1 MQTRTRFAPSPTG
14 FMHLGNLRT
23 ALYTY
28 LFARHTG
35 GKFILRIED
44 TDQER
49 EVPGAVDV
57 IYNSLKTAGITHDE
71 GPDVGGP
78 CAPYVQSERKDMYLP
93 YAKKLVETGHAY
105 YCFCT
110 KERLDAARA
119 AAEKK
124 GEAYKYDKHCLHLT
138 PEEVQRKLDAGESYV
153 IRQNIPTE
161 GKAGFDDVIY
171 GHVEV
176 DCATLDDNVLI
187 KADGLPT
194 YNFANV
200 IDDHTMGIT
209 HVMRGNEYLS
219 SAPKYNLLYE
229 AFGWQPPVY
238 VHLTPVMV
246 EGTYRDKKTGV
257 YQMAVDENGNT
268 VVDENGN
275 PVKAIVKRKLS
286 KSQGDPSFEDLLK
299 QGYLAEAIVNY
310 MVLLGWSPRGE
321 REFFTLPELEE
332 AFDLDG
338 LSKSPSFFDIQKLT
352 WFNAEYIRR
361 LSPVAYYEKA
371 VPWLSRVL
379 PPERFDLRRLCEL
392 LQGRTE
398 VFSQLPQMV
407 DFLAEMPDFDN
418 ALYTHKKM
426 KTDEAVAKKALE
438 FSLPVLESIPEGEWT
453 ESRLHDDVMAAVADS
468 GMKNGQVLWPL
479 RIAISGRASTPGGAF
494 EIAYLLGRDETLM
507 RLRASMAKL

>member
-1 MQTRTRFAPSPTG
+1 MEVRTRFAPSPTG
-14 FMHLGNLRT
+14 YMHLGNLRT

-28 LFARHTG
+28 LYARSKG

-57 IYNSLKTAGITHDE
+57 IYNSMRTAGLSHDE

-78 CAPYVQSERKDMYLP
+78 CGPYVQSQRKDTYMP
-93 YAKKLVETGHAY
+93 YARQLVESGHAY

-110 KERLDAARA
+110 KERLEEARRA
-119 AAEKK
+119 AEAR
-124 GEAYKYDKHCLHLT
+124 GESFKYDKHCLRLSK
-138 PEEVQRKLDAGESYV
+138 EEIQAKLDAGEEYV

-176 DCATLDDNVLI
+176 DCDTLDDNVLI

-200 IDDHTMGIT
+200 IDDHLMGIT

-229 AFGWQPPVY
+229 ALGWTPPTY

-246 EGTYRDKKTGV
+246 EGTYKNKKTGE
-257 YQMAVDENGNT
+257 YQMAVDADGNP
-268 VVDENGN
+268 VLDENGQ
-275 PVKAIVKRKLS
+275 PVKAIVKRKMS
-286 KSQGDPSFEDLLK
+286 KSQGDPSFEDLLAD
-299 QGYLAEAIVNY
+299 GYLVEAVINY
-310 MVLLGWSPRGE
+310 LVLLGWSPRGE
-321 REFFTLPELEE
+321 REFYTLKELEE
-332 AFDLDG
+332 VFDLEG
-338 LSKSPSFFDIQKLT
+338 LSKSPSFFDMQKLN

-361 LSPVAYYEKA
+361 LSPEQYLEIAT
-371 VPWLSRVL
+371 PWLARAL
-379 PPERFDLRRLCEL
+379 DPEKFDFKRLAEL

-398 VFSQLPQMV
+398 VFNQLPGMV
-407 DFLAEMPDFDN
+407 GFLKEMPEYPLDFYTNKKQKSTLDSARAALN
-418 ALYTHKKM
+418 AVK
-426 KTDEAVAKKALE
+426 
-438 FSLPVLESIPEGEWT
+438 PVLEGIGDWT
-453 ESRLHDDVMAAVADS
+453 EAELHDRVMEAIPGL
-468 GMKNGQVLWPL
+468 GMKNGQVLWPM
-479 RIAISGRASTPGGAF
+479 RIAISGQMSTPGGAF
-494 EIAYLLGRDETLM
+494 EIAYLLGREETLR
-507 RLRASMAKL
+507 RLNAAIERLNA